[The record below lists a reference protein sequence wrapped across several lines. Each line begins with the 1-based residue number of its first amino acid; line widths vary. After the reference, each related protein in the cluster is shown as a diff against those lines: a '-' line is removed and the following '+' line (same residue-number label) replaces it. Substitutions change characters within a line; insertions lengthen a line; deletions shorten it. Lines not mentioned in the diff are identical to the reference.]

1 MNTTL
6 SYDKIQ
12 PSKYALNYPI
22 YYEYAK
28 QIALGN
34 ITIDEVPVM
43 FKTEAQ
49 ELIDNNDALLA
60 YVREVKWEEI
70 KAHRDYLET
79 HQLDYN
85 GKILDYDE
93 RSALKLEIASTG
105 ATGAIQNG
113 LVDADAFAIEWT
125 LKDNTTTQLTY
136 RDLMLIPLAAMQYS
150 DALHQ
155 QGRLYREQIFTET
168 DIATIEAITWE

>member
-1 MNTTL
+1 MSTTL

-43 FKTEAQ
+43 FKTDAQGLVESPEA
-49 ELIDNNDALLA
+49 LIA

-70 KAHRDYLET
+70 KAQRDYLES
-79 HQLDYN
+79 HQLYYN
-85 GKILDYDE
+85 GMILDYDE

-113 LVDADAFAIEWT
+113 LVQESDFAIEWT

-136 RDLMLIPLAAMQYS
+136 KDLMLIPLAAMHYS
-150 DALHQ
+150 DSLHQ
-155 QGRLYREQIFTET
+155 QGRTYREQIFAET
-168 DIATIEAITWE
+168 DIAKIEAIRWE

>member
-1 MNTTL
+1 MKSIVTSPDL
-6 SYDKIQ
+6 
-12 PSKYALNYPI
+12 
-22 YYEYAK
+22 EYAK
-28 QIALGN
+28 LLYLGKLTTDS
-34 ITIDEVPVM
+34 IPVM
-43 FKTEAQ
+43 YRARVVGLVESFTE
-49 ELIDNNDALLA
+49 LLQ
-60 YVREVKWEEI
+60 YVRDAKWEEI
-70 KAHRDYLET
+70 KAQRDYLET

-113 LVDADAFAIEWT
+113 LVKEDDFAIEWT
-125 LKDNTTTQLTY
+125 LKDNTTTRLTY
-136 RDLMLIPLAAMQYS
+136 KDLMLIPLAAMHYS

-155 QGRLYREQIFTET
+155 QGRVYREQIFSET

>member
-1 MNTTL
+1 MTTTL

-28 QIALGN
+28 QITLGN
-34 ITIDEVPVM
+34 ITVDEVPVM
-43 FKTEAQ
+43 FKDDAQ
-49 ELIDNNDALLA
+49 GLIDSPEALLA

-70 KAHRDYLET
+70 KAQRDYLET
-79 HQLDYN
+79 HQLYYN
-85 GKILDYDE
+85 GMILDYDE

-113 LVDADAFAIEWT
+113 LVQESDFAIEWT
-125 LKDNTTTQLTY
+125 LKDNTTTRLTY
-136 RDLMLIPLAAMQYS
+136 KDLMLIPLAAMHYS
-150 DALHQ
+150 DSLHQ
-155 QGRLYREQIFTET
+155 QGRVYREQIFTET
-168 DIATIEAITWE
+168 DINKIEAIHWE